1 MTSNSISTAGREQLL
16 DRPPN
21 RCYQSGF
28 QVPTETS
35 LSERAVDA
43 AADEIA
49 AQVASAGDA
58 LGQRRGRTARAT
70 DSADTGQIGLAL

>member
-1 MTSNSISTAGREQLL
+1 MTSNSTSAAGRAQLL

-28 QVPTETS
+28 LAPTETS

-49 AQVASAGDA
+49 AQVASAGGA
-58 LGQRRGRTARAT
+58 LGKRRERPARAT